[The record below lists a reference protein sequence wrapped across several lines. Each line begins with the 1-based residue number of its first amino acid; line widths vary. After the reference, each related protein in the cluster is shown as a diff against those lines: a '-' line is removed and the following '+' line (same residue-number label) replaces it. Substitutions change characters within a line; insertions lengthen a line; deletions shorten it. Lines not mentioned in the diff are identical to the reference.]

1 MSRVTSEMVRCTAW
15 RTARS
20 FGVLLPGAQ
29 RRGRVRARP
38 PEPVEEATA
47 PVDHLVRLVRPVHVV
62 ERRPGEEMEEAEGIG
77 THRIEVVL
85 RRDEVSLGLGHLG
98 PVHADHPLREVVR
111 EGFRP
116 EARSKAHV
124 DERTGVEARVQE
136 VEDGVLDPA
145 DVLVDGHEM
154 AGRSRVERPVR
165 APRIAEAQEVPGRVD
180 ERVHGVGLAPGRPS
194 VDRAGGVEEPL
205 VERER

>member
-1 MSRVTSEMVRCTAW
+1 
-15 RTARS
+15 
-20 FGVLLPGAQ
+20 
-29 RRGRVRARP
+29 
-38 PEPVEEATA
+38 
-47 PVDHLVRLVRPVHVV
+47 
-62 ERRPGEEMEEAEGIG
+62 MEEAEGIG
-77 THRIEVVL
+77 PDRLEVVL
-85 RRDEVSLGLGHLG
+85 RGDEVPLGLGHLG
-98 PVHADHPLREVVR
+98 PVHADHPLSEVVR
-111 EGFRP
+111 EGLRP
-116 EARSKAHV
+116 EARGQAHV

-154 AGRSRVERPVR
+154 ARRGGVERPVG

-180 ERVHGVGLAPGRPS
+180 ERVHGVGLAPGRAP